1 MSQAFEKFGDMTGQK
16 RRQSAVQKT
25 SAMTRTGQPE
35 RADWPG
41 GPEEQ
46 GGQFA
51 AGADQMDWQGE
62 PAKQIGQMASGYGE
76 PDGKKELGEVW
87 PALTG
92 GQEKRAWE
100 QLQAGWK
107 RTYGEERGWP
117 ACWDGCAHSCVQTAA
132 PEPPGTGSGDTCE
145 KMAEN

>member
-1 MSQAFEKFGDMTGQK
+1 MRHRHRQLNSTKSMSQTFEMFGDMTGQK

-41 GPEEQ
+41 EPEEQ

-51 AGADQMDWQGE
+51 AGADQMEWAGDWQGE
-62 PAKQIGQMASGYGE
+62 PAKHSVQMASGYGE
-76 PDGKKELGEVW
+76 PDGKKELGEAW

-92 GQEKRAWE
+92 AQE
-100 QLQAGWK
+100 
-107 RTYGEERGWP
+107 
-117 ACWDGCAHSCVQTAA
+117 
-132 PEPPGTGSGDTCE
+132 
-145 KMAEN
+145 